1 MMATLQK
8 ITPHLWFD
16 ANAEEAVNFYVS
28 IFENSRILNMSR
40 YGDAGPG
47 PKGSVM
53 AIGFELEGQRFAAI
67 NGGPH
72 FKFSEAI
79 SFLIWC
85 DTQGEIDRRWNALV
99 AGGAAQPCGWLKD
112 KFGLSW
118 QINYSGVPQMMS
130 DPDPARSARI
140 MKAMMQMT
148 KIDLQ
153 KLKDAYDGR

>member
-1 MMATLQK
+1 MASLQK

-16 ANAEEAVNFYVS
+16 ANAEEAVNFYIS
-28 IFENSRILNMSR
+28 IFKDSRILNMSR

-72 FKFSEAI
+72 FKFNEAI

-85 DTQGEIDRRWNALV
+85 DSQEEIDRLWAKLLP
-99 AGGAAQPCGWLKD
+99 GGKEQPCGWLKD

-130 DPDPARSARI
+130 DADPARSSRV

-148 KIDLQ
+148 KIDVQ